1 MALHDADD
9 VVLERAQEVVMAHG
23 QRPLESAGP
32 ERNFSPH
39 WAQFLMYHPYLLV
52 SRTQVYVRHGRLH
65 YVLHHPAA
73 LLFLLVALLV
83 SVEVTRS
90 ARALIPLQLLAT
102 HSVFLFF
109 VHRELIAQ
117 MMRKRGRGDALVKR
131 AGG

>member
-1 MALHDADD
+1 MA
-9 VVLERAQEVVMAHG
+9 RG
-23 QRPLESAGP
+23 QRPVYSAGS
-32 ERNFSPH
+32 ERNFGPH

-52 SRTQVYVRHGRLH
+52 SRTQVYVRNGRLH

-73 LLFLLVALLV
+73 LLFLMIALLI

-90 ARALIPLQLLAT
+90 ATALIPLLLIAT

-117 MMRKRGRGDALVKR
+117 MTRTNDLGDTLVKR
-131 AGG
+131 ADD